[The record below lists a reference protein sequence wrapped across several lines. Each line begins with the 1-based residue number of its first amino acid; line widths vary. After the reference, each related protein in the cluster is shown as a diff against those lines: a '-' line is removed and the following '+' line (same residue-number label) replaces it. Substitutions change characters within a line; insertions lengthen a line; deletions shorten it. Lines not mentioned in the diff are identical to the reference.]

1 MSHVTIR
8 MYNVGFGD
16 CFLMTVSTTDGD
28 KRILFDCGSM
38 AKGNKSIEDVAK
50 QVIDDLKPDKRID
63 VVVCSHRHR
72 DHIAGFA
79 KPGWENVDVGEVWMP
94 WTEDPDDPDATRIRD
109 AQTRLAAALTRDAT
123 TRLAALAPAA
133 AERAELQAFA
143 DLAANSEVLGEAM
156 DTLHRGF
163 KAGHSIK
170 RRFLPETDKVSK
182 TLITSFTTDILPGV
196 VIHVLGPSKSEEVI
210 RNIDPPAGKSYLQL
224 AAAFDDPEVGESG
237 PQPFNPDWEVPAPAE
252 GSENSISAADRAK
265 IKGFS
270 HGFTSSIA
278 AALDDAV
285 NGTSLMLILEIKG
298 KYFLFSGDA
307 QWGTWDAALQNAKSK
322 DLLKRIC
329 FYKIGH
335 HGSHNATPIEFVEKT
350 IVADKKVVAMASTR
364 KFGSWPVPKQRL
376 LDEMIARNVQLARS
390 DKPGE
395 APAIFVG
402 DDEVIETTIN
412 I

>member
-1 MSHVTIR
+1 

-16 CFLMTVSTTDGD
+16 CFLMTVPTSGGD

-38 AKGNKSIEDVAK
+38 AKGNKRIDEVAK
-50 QVIDDLKPDKRID
+50 RVIDDLEPEKRID

-72 DHIAGFA
+72 DHITGFA

-123 TRLAALAPAA
+123 TRLAALAPGA

-143 DLAANSEVLGEAM
+143 DLAANSEALVEAM

-163 KAGHSIK
+163 KGGHSIK
-170 RRFLPETDKVSK
+170 RRFLPETDIVSK
-182 TLITSFTTDILPGV
+182 ILITSFTTDLLPGV

-237 PQPFNPDWEVPAPAE
+237 PQPFSPDWLWEVPAPTKA
-252 GSENSISAADRAK
+252 SEDLLSAADRAK
-265 IKGFS
+265 IRAFS

-307 QWGTWDAALQNAKSK
+307 QWGTWDAALRNAKSK
-322 DLLKRIC
+322 DLLKRVC

-350 IVADKKVVAMASTR
+350 IDADKNVVAMASTR
-364 KFGSWPVPKQRL
+364 KFGSWPVPKQKL
-376 LDEMIARNVQLARS
+376 LDELITRNVQLARS

-402 DDEVIETTIN
+402 DDEVIEAKIN
-412 I
+412 V